1 MNKRTAR
8 EYYLILLGFQEF
20 VNNRYGT
27 KNQTEVTLD
36 DIIANIKEDS
46 EDVYEILSDFV
57 SHLQTKYDISALTL
71 KQKVVTV
78 KNFFEYCDVDVSP
91 RKFKLK
97 VKLPRVIRKNKQALS
112 KEDIIDILNSCYD
125 NRLKT
130 YVMLLAATEMR
141 ATEALF
147 IRIKDLDF
155 DSNPDKVLVRGEY
168 TNTKSDR

>member
-8 EYYLILLGFQEF
+8 EYYLRLLGFQEF

-97 VKLPRVIRKNKQALS
+97 VKLPKVIRKNKQALS
-112 KEDIIDILNSCYD
+112 KEDIIDILNVELEGYVI
-125 NRLKT
+125 KT
-130 YVMLLAATEMR
+130 NKLVKQSQKLERQSKKNLTFYLQY
-141 ATEALF
+141 
-147 IRIKDLDF
+147 IKIQEHQF
-155 DSNPDKVLVRGEY
+155 QITY
-168 TNTKSDR
+168 T